1 MILVTGGSGYVGSHT
16 VKRLATMDRP
26 VRVLVRNRQRA
37 EQEGRL
43 QELKQVEWVEGDVT
57 RPATLGA
64 ALQGATAVIHTVA
77 IAIEKGG
84 RTYEQ
89 INYQGTVNLVE
100 AAKKAGV
107 SRFLNMCQL

>member
-16 VKRLATMDRP
+16 VKRLLSLGHP
-26 VRVLVRNRQRA
+26 VRVLVHNRARA

-43 QELKQVEWVEGDVT
+43 KGLNVQWAEGDVT
-57 RPATLGA
+57 RPETLA
-64 ALQGATAVIHTVA
+64 PAVQNATAIIHTVA

-84 RTYEQ
+84 RTYET

-100 AAKKAGV
+100 AAKTAG
-107 SRFLNMCQL
+107 